1 MKTILLVDDDEDL
14 LALLELHLKITG
26 YECLIATNGEQ
37 AQQLLELKQPDLL
50 ILDMMMPVL
59 NGLDFLIWLR
69 QTHALEV
76 PVLALT
82 GMTLGQ
88 TEAKLWTLGVKGV
101 LFKPVAPQQ
110 LIQEIK
116 KILLQ

>member
-1 MKTILLVDDDEDL
+1 
-14 LALLELHLKITG
+14 
-26 YECLIATNGEQ
+26 
-37 AQQLLELKQPDLL
+37 
-50 ILDMMMPVL
+50 MMMPVL

-88 TEAKLWTLGVKGV
+88 TEANKLPSLAKDV
-101 LFKPVAPQQ
+101 
-110 LIQEIK
+110 
-116 KILLQ
+116 